1 MSKLKYVGDQIECHT
16 CAYGT
21 SPNSSTLYCDYIGR
35 EKHSRIF
42 DEKGKQRLPK
52 GYCDKW
58 SERQEG
64 RHYKG
69 QF

>member
-1 MSKLKYVGDQIECHT
+1 MSRLIYVADLVACQT
-16 CAYGT
+16 CEYGVH
-21 SPNSSTLYCDYIGR
+21 PNGTTLYCDYIGR
-35 EKHSRIF
+35 EQHSRTF

-64 RHYKG
+64 RHYIG